1 MDKLRIIQHAQGY
14 MQKLSNGIDPI
25 SGKPVPEDSTLQ
37 QERLRKCFGFV
48 AEILEELIQN
58 NGTVLLSGVQNKIP
72 TSTEEFDEPPI
83 ELPVESTTNDHLVAI
98 ITPQQ
103 IQNIEITSTPILP
116 SAFVKKIG
124 AVVDASTKKK
134 VSLARINRWLLKQG
148 YLAETKVRTIV
159 NKSVKVT
166 TPLSAE
172 IGVVEHLVVDKKT
185 GEAKTQ
191 LFFSEDA
198 QKFILNNINNIA
210 NE

>member
-1 MDKLRIIQHAQGY
+1 

>member
-14 MQKLSNGIDPI
+14 MDKLSLGIDPI
-25 SGKPVPEDSTLQ
+25 SGTPVPEDSTLQ
-37 QERLRKCFGFV
+37 QERLQKCFRFV
-48 AEILEELIQN
+48 SDILEELIQN
-58 NGTVLLSGVQNKIP
+58 NGSISLSENQNAVP
-72 TSTEEFDEPPI
+72 DS
-83 ELPVESTTNDHLVAI
+83 VAESTNIPVPAVL

-103 IQNIEITSTPILP
+103 IQNIEVTPTPILP

-124 AVVDASTKKK
+124 AALDSDTKKK
-134 VSLARINRWLLKQG
+134 VTLARINRWLLKKG

-159 NKSVKVT
+159 NKSVKIA

-185 GEAKTQ
+185 GEAKPQ

>member
-14 MQKLSNGIDPI
+14 MDKLSLGIDPI
-25 SGKPVPEDSTLQ
+25 SGTPVPEDSTLQ
-37 QERLRKCFGFV
+37 QERLQKCFRFV
-48 AEILEELIQN
+48 SDILEELIQN
-58 NGTVLLSGVQNKIP
+58 NGSISLSENQNAVPDSVAEPTNIPVPAVL
-72 TSTEEFDEPPI
+72 
-83 ELPVESTTNDHLVAI
+83 

-103 IQNIEITSTPILP
+103 IQNIEVTPTPILP

-124 AVVDASTKKK
+124 AALDSDAKKK
-134 VSLARINRWLLKQG
+134 VTLARINRWLLKKG

-159 NKSVKVT
+159 NKSVKIA

-172 IGVVEHLVVDKKT
+172 IGVVEHLIVDKKT
-185 GEAKTQ
+185 GEAKPQ

>member
-14 MQKLSNGIDPI
+14 MDKLSLGIDPI
-25 SGKPVPEDSTLQ
+25 SGTPVPEDSTLQ
-37 QERLRKCFGFV
+37 QERLQKCFRFV
-48 AEILEELIQN
+48 SDILEELIQN
-58 NGTVLLSGVQNKIP
+58 NGSISLSENQNAVPDSVAEPTNIPVPAVL
-72 TSTEEFDEPPI
+72 
-83 ELPVESTTNDHLVAI
+83 

-103 IQNIEITSTPILP
+103 IQNIEVTPTPILP

-124 AVVDASTKKK
+124 VALDSDAKKK
-134 VSLARINRWLLKQG
+134 VTLARINRWLLKKG

-159 NKSVKVT
+159 NKSVKIA

-172 IGVVEHLVVDKKT
+172 IGVVEHLIVDKKT
-185 GEAKTQ
+185 GEAKPQ

>member
-14 MQKLSNGIDPI
+14 MDKLSNGIDPI
-25 SGKPVPEDSTLQ
+25 SGNPVPEDSTLQ

-58 NGTVLLSGVQNKIP
+58 NGTVLLSRTQNTIP
-72 TSTEEFDEPPI
+72 VSVEESEGP
-83 ELPVESTTNDHLVAI
+83 PVESISNDHPVVL

-103 IQNIEITSTPILP
+103 VQSIEISSAPILP

-124 AVVDASTKKK
+124 AVVDANAKKK

-159 NKSVKVT
+159 NKSIKVT

-185 GEAKTQ
+185 GEAKPQ

>member
-1 MDKLRIIQHAQGY
+1 MDKLS
-14 MQKLSNGIDPI
+14 LGIDPI
-25 SGKPVPEDSTLQ
+25 SGTPVPEDSTLQ
-37 QERLRKCFGFV
+37 QERLQKCFRFV
-48 AEILEELIQN
+48 SNILEELIQN
-58 NGTVLLSGVQNKIP
+58 NGSISLSENQNAVPDSVAEPTNIPVPAVL
-72 TSTEEFDEPPI
+72 
-83 ELPVESTTNDHLVAI
+83 

-103 IQNIEITSTPILP
+103 IQNIEVTPTPILP

-124 AVVDASTKKK
+124 AALDSDAKKK
-134 VSLARINRWLLKQG
+134 VTLARINRWLLKKG

-159 NKSVKVT
+159 NKSVKIA

-172 IGVVEHLVVDKKT
+172 IGVVEHLIVDKKT
-185 GEAKTQ
+185 GEAKPQ

>member
-14 MQKLSNGIDPI
+14 MDKLSLGIDPI
-25 SGKPVPEDSTLQ
+25 SGTPVPEDSTLQ
-37 QERLRKCFGFV
+37 QERLQKFFRFV
-48 AEILEELIQN
+48 SDILEELIQN
-58 NGTVLLSGVQNKIP
+58 NGSISLSENQNAVPDSVAEPTNIPVPAVL
-72 TSTEEFDEPPI
+72 
-83 ELPVESTTNDHLVAI
+83 

-103 IQNIEITSTPILP
+103 IQNIEVTPTPILP

-124 AVVDASTKKK
+124 AALDSDTQKK
-134 VSLARINRWLLKQG
+134 VTLARINRWLLKKG

-159 NKSVKVT
+159 NKSVKIA

-172 IGVVEHLVVDKKT
+172 IGVVEHLIVDKKT
-185 GEAKTQ
+185 GEAKPQ

>member
-14 MQKLSNGIDPI
+14 MDKLSLGIDPI
-25 SGKPVPEDSTLQ
+25 SGTPVPEDSTLQ
-37 QERLRKCFGFV
+37 QERLQKCFRFV
-48 AEILEELIQN
+48 SDILEELIQN
-58 NGTVLLSGVQNKIP
+58 NGSISLSETQNAISDPVAEATNSPVPAVL
-72 TSTEEFDEPPI
+72 
-83 ELPVESTTNDHLVAI
+83 

-103 IQNIEITSTPILP
+103 IQNIEVTPTPILP

-124 AVVDASTKKK
+124 AALDSDTKKK
-134 VSLARINRWLLKQG
+134 VTLARINRWLLKKG

-159 NKSVKVT
+159 NKSVKIA

-185 GEAKTQ
+185 GEAKPQ

>member
-14 MQKLSNGIDPI
+14 MDKLSLGIDPI
-25 SGKPVPEDSTLQ
+25 SGTSVPEDSTLQ
-37 QERLRKCFGFV
+37 QERLQKCFRFV
-48 AEILEELIQN
+48 SDILEELNQN
-58 NGTVLLSGVQNKIP
+58 NGSVSLSENQNAVPDSVAEPTNIPVPAVL
-72 TSTEEFDEPPI
+72 
-83 ELPVESTTNDHLVAI
+83 

-103 IQNIEITSTPILP
+103 IQNIEVTPTPILP

-124 AVVDASTKKK
+124 AALDSDTKKK
-134 VSLARINRWLLKQG
+134 VTLARINRWLLKKG

-159 NKSVKVT
+159 NKSVKIA

-185 GEAKTQ
+185 GEAKPQ

>member
-14 MQKLSNGIDPI
+14 MDKLSLGIDPI
-25 SGKPVPEDSTLQ
+25 SGTPVPEDSTLQ
-37 QERLRKCFGFV
+37 QERLQKCFRFV
-48 AEILEELIQN
+48 SDSLEELLQN
-58 NGTVLLSGVQNKIP
+58 NGSISLSENQNVVPDSVAEPTNIPVPAVL
-72 TSTEEFDEPPI
+72 
-83 ELPVESTTNDHLVAI
+83 

-103 IQNIEITSTPILP
+103 IQNIEVTPTPILP

-124 AVVDASTKKK
+124 AALDSDTKKK
-134 VSLARINRWLLKQG
+134 VTLARINRWLLKKG

-159 NKSVKVT
+159 NKSVKIA

-185 GEAKTQ
+185 GEAKPQ

>member
-14 MQKLSNGIDPI
+14 MDKLSLGIDPI
-25 SGKPVPEDSTLQ
+25 SGTPVPEDSTLQ
-37 QERLRKCFGFV
+37 QERLQKCFRFV
-48 AEILEELIQN
+48 SDILEELIQN
-58 NGTVLLSGVQNKIP
+58 NGSISLSENQNAVPDSVAEPTNIPVPAVL
-72 TSTEEFDEPPI
+72 
-83 ELPVESTTNDHLVAI
+83 

-103 IQNIEITSTPILP
+103 IQNIEVTPTPILP

-124 AVVDASTKKK
+124 AALDSDTKKK
-134 VSLARINRWLLKQG
+134 VTLARINRWLLKKG

-159 NKSVKVT
+159 NKSVKIA

-172 IGVVEHLVVDKKT
+172 IGVVEHLIVDKKT
-185 GEAKTQ
+185 GEAKPQ

>member
-14 MQKLSNGIDPI
+14 MDKLSLGIDPI
-25 SGKPVPEDSTLQ
+25 SGTPVPEDSTLQ
-37 QERLRKCFGFV
+37 QERLQKCFRFV
-48 AEILEELIQN
+48 SDILEELIQN
-58 NGTVLLSGVQNKIP
+58 NGSISLSENQNAVPDSVAEPTNIPVPAVL
-72 TSTEEFDEPPI
+72 
-83 ELPVESTTNDHLVAI
+83 

-103 IQNIEITSTPILP
+103 IQNIEVTPTPILP

-124 AVVDASTKKK
+124 AALDSDTKKK
-134 VSLARINRWLLKQG
+134 VTLARINRWLLKKG

-159 NKSVKVT
+159 NKSVKIA

-185 GEAKTQ
+185 GEAKPQ

>member
-14 MQKLSNGIDPI
+14 MDKLSLGIDPI
-25 SGKPVPEDSTLQ
+25 SGTPVPEDSTLQ
-37 QERLRKCFGFV
+37 QERLQKCFRFV
-48 AEILEELIQN
+48 SNILEELIQN
-58 NGTVLLSGVQNKIP
+58 NGSISLSENQNAVPDSVAEPTNIPVPAVL
-72 TSTEEFDEPPI
+72 
-83 ELPVESTTNDHLVAI
+83 

-103 IQNIEITSTPILP
+103 IQNIEVTPTPILP

-124 AVVDASTKKK
+124 AALDSDAKKK
-134 VSLARINRWLLKQG
+134 VTLARINRWLLKKG

-159 NKSVKVT
+159 NKSVKIA

-172 IGVVEHLVVDKKT
+172 IGVVEHLIVDKKT
-185 GEAKTQ
+185 GEAKPQ

>member
-14 MQKLSNGIDPI
+14 MDKLSLGIDPI
-25 SGKPVPEDSTLQ
+25 SGTPVPEDSTLQ
-37 QERLRKCFGFV
+37 QERLQKCFRFV
-48 AEILEELIQN
+48 SDILEELIQN
-58 NGTVLLSGVQNKIP
+58 NGSISLSENQNAVPDSVAEPTNSPTPAVL
-72 TSTEEFDEPPI
+72 
-83 ELPVESTTNDHLVAI
+83 

-103 IQNIEITSTPILP
+103 IQLIEVTPTPILP

-124 AVVDASTKKK
+124 AALDSDTKKK
-134 VSLARINRWLLKQG
+134 VTLARINRWLLKKG

-159 NKSVKVT
+159 NKSVKIA

-185 GEAKTQ
+185 GEAKPQ

>member
-14 MQKLSNGIDPI
+14 MDKLSLGIDPI
-25 SGKPVPEDSTLQ
+25 SGTPVPEDSTLQ
-37 QERLRKCFGFV
+37 QERLQKCFRFV
-48 AEILEELIQN
+48 SDILEELIQN
-58 NGTVLLSGVQNKIP
+58 NGSISLSENQNAVPDSVAEPTNIPVPAVL
-72 TSTEEFDEPPI
+72 
-83 ELPVESTTNDHLVAI
+83 

-103 IQNIEITSTPILP
+103 IQNIEVTPTPILP

-124 AVVDASTKKK
+124 AALDSDAKKK
-134 VSLARINRWLLKQG
+134 VTLARINRWLLKKG

-159 NKSVKVT
+159 NKSVKIA

-185 GEAKTQ
+185 GEAKPQ

>member
-14 MQKLSNGIDPI
+14 MDKLSLGIDPI
-25 SGKPVPEDSTLQ
+25 SGTPVPEDSTLQ
-37 QERLRKCFGFV
+37 QERLQKCFRFV
-48 AEILEELIQN
+48 SDILEELIQN
-58 NGTVLLSGVQNKIP
+58 NGSISLSENQNAVPDSVAEPTNIPVPAVL
-72 TSTEEFDEPPI
+72 
-83 ELPVESTTNDHLVAI
+83 

-103 IQNIEITSTPILP
+103 IQNIEVTPTPILP

-124 AVVDASTKKK
+124 AALDSDTKKK
-134 VSLARINRWLLKQG
+134 VTLARTNRWLLKKG

-159 NKSVKVT
+159 NKSVKIA

-185 GEAKTQ
+185 GEAKPQ

>member
-14 MQKLSNGIDPI
+14 MDKLSLGIDPI
-25 SGKPVPEDSTLQ
+25 SGTPVPEDSTLQ
-37 QERLRKCFGFV
+37 QERLQKCFRFV
-48 AEILEELIQN
+48 SNILEELIQN
-58 NGTVLLSGVQNKIP
+58 NGSISLSENQNAVPDSVAEPTNIPVPAVL
-72 TSTEEFDEPPI
+72 
-83 ELPVESTTNDHLVAI
+83 

-103 IQNIEITSTPILP
+103 IQNIEVTPTPILP

-124 AVVDASTKKK
+124 AALDSDAKKK
-134 VSLARINRWLLKQG
+134 VTLARINRWLLKKG

-159 NKSVKVT
+159 NKSVKIA

-172 IGVVEHLVVDKKT
+172 IGVVEHLIVDKKT
-185 GEAKTQ
+185 GEAKPQ

-198 QKFILNNINNIA
+198 QKFILNNIT